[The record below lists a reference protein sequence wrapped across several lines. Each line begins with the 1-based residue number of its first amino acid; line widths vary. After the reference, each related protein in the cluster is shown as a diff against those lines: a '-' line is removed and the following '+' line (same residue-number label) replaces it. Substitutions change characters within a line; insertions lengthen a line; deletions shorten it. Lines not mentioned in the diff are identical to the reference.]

1 MNGVDACAK
10 IVTEQ
15 NREFYLEEGV
25 TEVILG
31 REKKVSKDYF
41 QIGESNTISKQHAKV
56 FWDQKDE
63 CYKIMNLSKNKVSL
77 TLRLNLFSCLNRST

>member
-31 REKKVSKDYF
+31 REKKVAKDYF

-77 TLRLNLFSCLNRST
+77 TLRLIYFYA